1 MRDLVTELL
10 PSLQAWLATAVLHTA
25 VLGVAALTLER
36 LLSRASAGAREWLWR
51 AALLGGAGTATL
63 QLGAGIDPWT
73 GSWHALEA
81 NAPAPVPASE
91 LVIAS
96 PPIAAGSSPS
106 RLPATEPARLA
117 DVATFAWLA
126 LATLALAH
134 LAVAYTFLRRALAPR
149 IPSAHLREQADAV
162 ARALRLRRTP
172 RITTSA
178 RASTP
183 LALGLLHPEVC
194 VPERAVVELDLAELH
209 AMLAH
214 ELAHLR
220 RRDPAWSLLYGAV
233 CRALFFHP
241 VVWFARRRLL
251 ALAELRCDA
260 AARSTH
266 PQAGVALARVLVRAA
281 QWLARAPRDL
291 RLAHGH
297 AMAATTS
304 GLQQRVRCLLADPPR
319 RSRFGSTL
327 ARASAVVLCT
337 GAPMVLPDVRARA
350 IVASAPAL
358 LAAPAAPL
366 AALPASVI
374 TLARDIAALRAEV
387 NDIEGVLAGS
397 ALASDA
403 SVLAL
408 MRAIAAR
415 LTQLETRCTRL
426 VAQFELP
433 ASESDVR

>member
-25 VLGVAALTLER
+25 VLGVAALALER
-36 LLSRASAGAREWLWR
+36 LLLRASAGAREWLWR

-96 PPIAAGSSPS
+96 PSIAAGSSPS

-117 DVATFAWLA
+117 DVATFTW
-126 LATLALAH
+126 LALAH

-162 ARALRLRRTP
+162 ARALGLRRTP

-194 VPERAVVELDLAELH
+194 VPERAVVELDPAELH

-214 ELAHLR
+214 ELAHVR

-233 CRALFFHP
+233 CRVLFFHP

-281 QWLARAPRDL
+281 QWLAQAPRDL

-327 ARASAVVLCT
+327 ARAGAVVLCT

-408 MRAIAAR
+408 MRAIDAR